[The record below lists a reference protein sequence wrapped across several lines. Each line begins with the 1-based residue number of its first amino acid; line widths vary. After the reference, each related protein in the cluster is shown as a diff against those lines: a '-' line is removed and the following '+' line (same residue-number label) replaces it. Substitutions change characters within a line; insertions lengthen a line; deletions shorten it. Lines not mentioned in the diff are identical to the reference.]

1 MEFNENIKSEFD
13 NRLTSYHKLGD
24 EVTKSIKQLLN
35 DAKIEYYD
43 VNFRIKSFKS
53 FEEKIERKNYQSPF
67 EQIFDI
73 CGIRIICFY
82 LSDIEKI
89 NEIIRSEFNIKEDLD
104 KSKELDVDKFGYRSH
119 HFVAN
124 INESWTKTPQFRTLD
139 KLYFEV
145 QIRTILMHSWATID
159 HKLQYKKEKDIPIE
173 IKRKLFRLSALI
185 EMSDEEFNDI
195 NFKRKTYSEKLISLD
210 ESNNEKKFKIDE
222 KLNLDSL
229 QTFLDYHFPNRIK
242 NIEHTSSLLD
252 EMNAININI
261 QQLDDYYKISKNELI
276 LFEKELG
283 HIFNNK
289 EPFWSQVAIISIM
302 LLIFSK
308 DYFFNRMSPPP
319 PVMELINKY
328 RKKLK
333 VH

>member
-104 KSKELDVDKFGYRSH
+104 K
-119 HFVAN
+119 
-124 INESWTKTPQFRTLD
+124 
-139 KLYFEV
+139 
-145 QIRTILMHSWATID
+145 
-159 HKLQYKKEKDIPIE
+159 
-173 IKRKLFRLSALI
+173 
-185 EMSDEEFNDI
+185 
-195 NFKRKTYSEKLISLD
+195 
-210 ESNNEKKFKIDE
+210 
-222 KLNLDSL
+222 
-229 QTFLDYHFPNRIK
+229 NRI
-242 NIEHTSSLLD
+242 
-252 EMNAININI
+252 
-261 QQLDDYYKISKNELI
+261 
-276 LFEKELG
+276 
-283 HIFNNK
+283 
-289 EPFWSQVAIISIM
+289 
-302 LLIFSK
+302 
-308 DYFFNRMSPPP
+308 RC
-319 PVMELINKY
+319 
-328 RKKLK
+328 
-333 VH
+333 